1 MWYFSQPQNLKIM
14 ILSFFFHNLKIFS
27 NIQDFKIFY
36 NMKFQLETPT
46 AAKGS
51 VAEVG
56 TQGKLTMLN
65 VSISIDFYGFH
76 WFLLI
81 FIDFYGFSM
90 ILSGFSVIFSG
101 LQGDN

>member
-1 MWYFSQPQNLKIM
+1 
-14 ILSFFFHNLKIFS
+14 
-27 NIQDFKIFY
+27 
-36 NMKFQLETPT
+36 MKFQLETPT

-65 VSISIDFYGFH
+65 VSFSINLYDFY

-81 FIDFYGFSM
+81 FNDLFGFSM
-90 ILSGFSVIFSG
+90 ILVVFSDF
-101 LQGDN
+101 

>member
-1 MWYFSQPQNLKIM
+1 
-14 ILSFFFHNLKIFS
+14 
-27 NIQDFKIFY
+27 
-36 NMKFQLETPT
+36 MKFQLETPT

-65 VSISIDFYGFH
+65 VSISIDFYGYH

-81 FIDFYGFSM
+81 FIDFY
-90 ILSGFSVIFSG
+90 
-101 LQGDN
+101 

>member
-1 MWYFSQPQNLKIM
+1 
-14 ILSFFFHNLKIFS
+14 
-27 NIQDFKIFY
+27 
-36 NMKFQLETPT
+36 MKFQLETPT

-65 VSISIDFYGFH
+65 VSIFIDFYGYH

-81 FIDFYGFSM
+81 FIDFQWFLVVFQWFLVVYKET
-90 ILSGFSVIFSG
+90 IE
-101 LQGDN
+101 

>member
-1 MWYFSQPQNLKIM
+1 MVLLATSKSRQNYDFINFFIIEYSRIFR
-14 ILSFFFHNLKIFS
+14 ILRFIIIS
-27 NIQDFKIFY
+27 N
-36 NMKFQLETPT
+36 FQLETPT

-81 FIDFYGFSM
+81 FIDFGWIFND
-90 ILSGFSVIFSG
+90 FSG